1 MLFRARRRLAGR
13 YVVQRDRGEVEKA
26 QVYFASDRAHLAPA
40 PIVDKHQGSRMTSD
54 LKGKAVLIT
63 GASTGIGAAAA
74 RAFAREGSRVAV
86 HYNSSRDA
94 AEKVA
99 TDVRALGGEAFLVGG
114 DVTDGAAIKRIVAET
129 LAAFG
134 RIDVLINNAGGLVA
148 RTRIEDYSE
157 EFLQK
162 VLALNVIHVALFMR
176 EVIPVMRR
184 QKKGNVI
191 NVSSIAARHGGGAGA
206 IVYAGAKGFISTA
219 THGWAKEV
227 VGDGIRVNA
236 VSPGVITTP
245 FHERY
250 STPEQLKAMQAT
262 IPMNRLGTADECAG
276 TFVYLASD
284 ELSGYVTGQVI
295 EVNGGQ
301 YMP

>member
-1 MLFRARRRLAGR
+1 MASDLAGK
-13 YVVQRDRGEVEKA
+13 VV
-26 QVYFASDRAHLAPA
+26 F
-40 PIVDKHQGSRMTSD
+40 
-54 LKGKAVLIT
+54 IT

-74 RAFAREGSRVAV
+74 RAFARHRAKIVI
-86 HYNSSRDA
+86 HYNASKDA
-94 AEKVA
+94 AEAVA
-99 TDVRALGGEAFLVGG
+99 RDCRELGGHAALVGG
-114 DVTDGAAIKRIVAET
+114 DVMAASNVKRIATEARDT
-129 LAAFG
+129 YG
-134 RIDVLINNAGGLVA
+134 RIDVLINNAGGLIG
-148 RTRIEDYSE
+148 RTRVEDYTE
-157 EFLQK
+157 AYVNQ
-162 VLALNVIHVALFMR
+162 VLALNVTQVALFMR
-176 EVIPVMRR
+176 EIVPAMRD

-191 NVSSIAARHGGGAGA
+191 NVTSIAARHGGGAGA
-206 IVYAGAKGFISTA
+206 IIYAGAKGFISTA
-219 THGWAKEV
+219 TRGWAKEL

-250 STPEQLKAMQAT
+250 STAEQLKAMQAT

-284 ELSGYVTGQVI
+284 AMSGYVTGQVI

>member
-1 MLFRARRRLAGR
+1 M
-13 YVVQRDRGEVEKA
+13 
-26 QVYFASDRAHLAPA
+26 ASDLE
-40 PIVDKHQGSRMTSD
+40 
-54 LKGKAVLIT
+54 GKAVLIT

-74 RAFAREGSRVAV
+74 RAFARLGSRVAV
-86 HYNSSRDA
+86 HYNTSRDA
-94 AEKVA
+94 AENVA
-99 TDVRALGGEAFLVGG
+99 ADVRALGGEASLVGG
-114 DVTDGAAIKRIVAET
+114 DVTDGSVIKRIVAET
-129 LAAFG
+129 LTAFG

-157 EFLQK
+157 AFLQK

-206 IVYAGAKGFISTA
+206 IIYAGAKGFISTA

-250 STPEQLKAMQAT
+250 STPEQLKGMQAT

-284 ELSGYVTGQVI
+284 DLSGYVTGQVI

>member
-1 MLFRARRRLAGR
+1 M
-13 YVVQRDRGEVEKA
+13 
-26 QVYFASDRAHLAPA
+26 ASDL
-40 PIVDKHQGSRMTSD
+40 QG
-54 LKGKAVLIT
+54 KVVLIT

-74 RAFAREGSRVAV
+74 IAFARHGSNLAI
-86 HYNSSRDA
+86 HYNASKSA
-94 AEKVA
+94 AEGVA
-99 TDVRALGGEAFLVGG
+99 ADAKAAGAQVALIAG
-114 DVTDGAAIKRIVAET
+114 DVTKSADVRQIVAQT

-134 RIDVLINNAGGLVA
+134 RIDVLVNNAGGMVG
-148 RTRIEDYSE
+148 RTRIEDYTE
-157 EFLQK
+157 EYIGK
-162 VLALNVIHVALFMR
+162 VLALNVTQVALFMH

-184 QKKGNVI
+184 QGGGNVI
-191 NVSSIAARHGGGAGA
+191 NVSSVAARHGGGGGA
-206 IVYAGAKGFISTA
+206 IIYAGAKGFISTA

-227 VGDGIRVNA
+227 VADRIRVNA

-250 STPEQLKAMQAT
+250 STAEQLKAMQAT
-262 IPMNRLGTADECAG
+262 VPMNRLGAPDECAG
-276 TFVYLASD
+276 TFIYLASD